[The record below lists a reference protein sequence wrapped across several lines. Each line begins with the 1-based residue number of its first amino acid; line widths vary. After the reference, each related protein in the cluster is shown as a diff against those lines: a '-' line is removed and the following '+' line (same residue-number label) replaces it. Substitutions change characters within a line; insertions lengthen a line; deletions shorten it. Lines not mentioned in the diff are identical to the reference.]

1 MLLPPF
7 RSRAVCPGGRY
18 YLGVPGPA
26 SASRLGRIAAICEV
40 TGPSSW
46 IWMVGKEPGEEED
59 LVLPTQLV
67 RDIAGWCER
76 AEPALGE
83 GEVSLHLFPFGG
95 LERTVGLMHR
105 LADGAWPPDGLEASN
120 PADPAPRSKL

>member
-1 MLLPPF
+1 M
-7 RSRAVCPGGRY
+7 
-18 YLGVPGPA
+18 
-26 SASRLGRIAAICEV
+26 
-40 TGPSSW
+40 
-46 IWMVGKEPGEEED
+46 
-59 LVLPTQLV
+59 LPTQLV

-105 LADGAWPPDGLEASN
+105 LADGAWPPDGLEA
-120 PADPAPRSKL
+120 ADPAPRSKL

>member
-1 MLLPPF
+1 MNL
-7 RSRAVCPGGRY
+7 GGRY

-26 SASRLGRIAAICEV
+26 SASRLGRIATICEV

-59 LVLPTQLV
+59 LVLLTQLV
-67 RDIAGWCER
+67 RDIADWCER

-105 LADGAWPPDGLEASN
+105 LADGSWPPLEA
-120 PADPAPRSKL
+120 PADPAPPSKL